1 LGQGKEKAAEF
12 LAGHPELAAEVRARV
27 LEAIGGGR
35 RGGAVVSDDEADD
48 ALSA

>member
-27 LEAIGGGR
+27 LEAIGGGHR
-35 RGGAVVSDDEADD
+35 AGARGASGDDGEDD
-48 ALSA
+48 A